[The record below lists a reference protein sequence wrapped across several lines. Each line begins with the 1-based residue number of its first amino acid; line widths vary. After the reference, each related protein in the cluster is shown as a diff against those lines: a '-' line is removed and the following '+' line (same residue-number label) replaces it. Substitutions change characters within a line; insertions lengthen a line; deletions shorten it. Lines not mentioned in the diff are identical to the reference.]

1 MPHNKP
7 TKYGLFKNA
16 SYALAGLKEVAT
28 NEKPFQIELFF
39 FVLMS
44 VVVVLLPVSF
54 IAKAILFI
62 SLFLPLMAELANSAV
77 ERVVDLVTQDYH
89 ILAKHAKD
97 AASALVLMS
106 IITTSTIWI
115 ATLVVAF
122 DIIS

>member
-7 TKYGLFKNA
+7 KYTLFKNA
-16 SYALAGLKEVAT
+16 SYAIAGLKEVAQ

-44 VVVVLLPVSF
+44 VVTYFLP
-54 IAKAILFI
+54 IALGYKAVLFI
-62 SLFLPLMAELANSAV
+62 SLFIPLMAELANSAV
-77 ERVVDLVTQDYH
+77 ERVVDLVTSDYH

-106 IITTSTIWI
+106 IITTSLIWS
-115 ATLVVAF
+115 AVLLFAF
-122 DIIS
+122 GIVS